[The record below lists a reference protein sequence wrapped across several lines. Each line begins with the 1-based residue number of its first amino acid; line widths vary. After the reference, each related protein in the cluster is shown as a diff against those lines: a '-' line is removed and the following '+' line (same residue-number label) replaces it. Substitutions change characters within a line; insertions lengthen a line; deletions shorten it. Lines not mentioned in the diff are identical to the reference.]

1 MNNRRRIMNSLLC
14 KGNICPKC
22 GSKDIEFYFGWLD
35 DSFDR
40 DWKAIC
46 NNCGHD
52 EWLKEAL
59 DSGFAVEGNIF
70 KVFISLPMRGLTL
83 DQVKYNYEQAKME
96 ISNMSLKGKN
106 GAIVD
111 TDDLYFFD
119 NIQEDLNPETAR
131 SLDYLSNDVKM
142 LGDADLV
149 YFCAGWEKSRGC
161 NIEYQICKDWD
172 IPMLFKQGGI

>member
-1 MNNRRRIMNSLLC
+1 MNNLSC
-14 KGNICPKC
+14 KGNICPEC

-35 DSFDR
+35 GSLNRD
-40 DWKAIC
+40 DWKVIC
-46 NNCGHD
+46 NNCDHT
-52 EWLKEAL
+52 EWLEEAL
-59 DSGFAVEGNIF
+59 DSGFAVEENTF
-70 KVFISLPMRGLTL
+70 KIFISLPMRGSTL
-83 DQVKYNYEQAKME
+83 DQVKYNYEQAKMK
-96 ISNMSLKGKN
+96 ISNMSLKDKN
-106 GAIVD
+106 GGTVD

-172 IPMLFKQGGI
+172 IPMLFE

>member
-1 MNNRRRIMNSLLC
+1 MNNLIC
-14 KGNICPKC
+14 TGNICPKC
-22 GSKDIEFYFGWLD
+22 GSKDIEFDFDWLEAGNE
-35 DSFDR
+35 SLNR
-40 DWKAIC
+40 NWRVIC
-46 NNCGHD
+46 NNCGHN
-52 EWLKEAL
+52 EWLEEAL
-59 DSGFAVEGNIF
+59 DSGFAIEKNTFKF

-96 ISNMSLKGKN
+96 ISNMSLKGKD

-131 SLDYLSNDVKM
+131 SLDYLSNDVRM

-149 YFCAGWEKSRGC
+149 YFVSGWEKSRGC

-172 IPMLFKQGGI
+172 IPMIFE